1 MFARLQEEGR
11 QAQSLAGSEEGG
23 REAAKG
29 RAGAGRAL
37 LGAESGRAWGRLLSI
52 VRGWLGPGMGAVLLA
67 DVLRGKEPLP
77 GRANGVGLA
86 GRAGRENQTP
96 GRSSPRA

>member
-11 QAQSLAGSEEGG
+11 QAQSLVGSEEGG
-23 REAAKG
+23 GEAAKA

-37 LGAESGRAWGRLLSI
+37 LGAESGRAWGRLLSL
-52 VRGWLGPGMGAVLLA
+52 VGGCSGPRTGVVLFA

-77 GRANGVGLA
+77 GWAKGMGLA
-86 GRAGRENQTP
+86 GGRV
-96 GRSSPRA
+96 GRTRPWGAAP